1 MKDQVTTLE
10 RKVSELRI
18 VVTMLVVLDVLFS
31 IGITIE
37 RFTP

>member
-1 MKDQVTTLE
+1 MKDRVTTLE